1 MSALIEH
8 GPLVFFLLVITAGCL
23 IASPLGSKQL
33 ANLGRTRR
41 LVLGAFVVQIGG
53 LLASVWTW
61 MIHNQLAG
69 AGSSGFCAAEG
80 IVQCGSVIGDPYFS
94 TDPIIGLPWG
104 IIGLLAFST
113 LGYFTIAP
121 YLDMESDWSKKFVG
135 VAYWLS
141 IPGIV
146 GVVWLVIVELFLVE
160 GAPHICPYC
169 TSVHIALIANL
180 VILHI
185 IQSEKDAGIW
195 EAFASKK
202 KLETPPKKKTK
213 KPKEEV
219 DESKT
224 ADTEEIEQEEIEAE
238 DEEFELSESGIKA
251 VSKPSSGKKKDKKKS
266 KRSKKRSKR
275 RKR

>member
-1 MSALIEH
+1 MSAAIEH
-8 GPLVFFLLVITAGCL
+8 GPLVFFLIVITIGCL
-23 IASPLGSKQL
+23 IASPMASK
-33 ANLGRTRR
+33 NFPSMGRTRR
-41 LVLGAFVVQIGG
+41 LMLGAFIVQIGG

-80 IVQCGSVIGDPYFS
+80 IVQCGSVIGDPYYS
-94 TDPIIGLPWG
+94 TDPIMGLPWG

-113 LGYFTIAP
+113 LAYFTFAV
-121 YLDMESDWSKKFVG
+121 YLDMEQDWAKKFAA

-141 IPGIV
+141 IPGIF

-169 TSVHIALIANL
+169 TSVHIALIANI

-185 IQSEKDAGIW
+185 VHTEKDAGIW
-195 EAFASKK
+195 EALAPKQ
-202 KLETPPKKKTK
+202 KLESPKKTK
-213 KPKEEV
+213 AKKEVSET
-219 DESKT
+219 KT
-224 ADTEEIEQEEIEAE
+224 EDAEKIKQEEIESE
-238 DEEFELSESGIKA
+238 DENLELTDSGIKA
-251 VSKPSSGKKKDKKKS
+251 KTKKS
-266 KRSKKRSKR
+266 GGKTKSNRSKKRSKR

>member
-1 MSALIEH
+1 MSALVEH
-8 GPLVFFLLVITAGCL
+8 GPLVVFLIVITVGCL
-23 IASPLGSKQL
+23 IASPMGSKQL
-33 ANLGRTRR
+33 ATLGRTRR
-41 LVLGAFVVQIGG
+41 LMLGAFIVQIGG

-80 IVQCGSVIGDPYFS
+80 IVQCGSVIGDPYYS
-94 TDPIIGLPWG
+94 TDPILGMPWG

-113 LGYFTIAP
+113 LGYFTVAA
-121 YLDMESDWSKKFVG
+121 YLDMESEWSKKFSDA
-135 VAYWLS
+135 AYWLS
-141 IPGIV
+141 IPGIA

-185 IQSEKDAGIW
+185 IRTEKDAGIW
-195 EAFASKK
+195 EALAPKQ
-202 KLETPPKKKTK
+202 KLESPSKKKTK
-213 KPKEEV
+213 KKVVPK
-219 DESKT
+219 SKT
-224 ADTEEIEQEEIEAE
+224 KDVEKIEQDEIESE
-238 DEEFELSESGIKA
+238 DENLELTASGIKA
-251 VSKPSSGKKKDKKKS
+251 SSKKGAGKKKS
-266 KRSKKRSKR
+266 NRKKRSKR